1 MRTDLEVI
9 VDGINELLAKS
20 PMTISNGIGLGTWE
34 NDRKA
39 ALHSLLGKL
48 DAAPFYAITTT
59 QEQPIFGAEKE
70 NYKCPDCKCE
80 YPRCDCDL
88 DDETDGDMGAKMEDI
103 SQPVVKVQELHK
115 KNRYEV
121 FFSDSPILFEAL
133 RHNCRKVEQMGN
145 DSVKFYFHDLEDN
158 SVYNTLNDLVEL
170 TKGARRD
177 VKIVSYKSDHTIYE
191 TLTINGYPLPQE
203 PVIDFNWVAGGDV
216 RYLLLVMTC
225 VKVTSNRI

>member
-80 YPRCDCDL
+80 YPRCDCDYNTEEENEYLKFFKRIKEALGNGANETLWKSGEDWL
-88 DDETDGDMGAKMEDI
+88 DAACRVIKEADGDAEAIAYLSKTLEKTRTERDKYKEALEKLSKLGRD
-103 SQPVVKVQELHK
+103 
-115 KNRYEV
+115 N
-121 FFSDSPILFEAL
+121 SDSSWIAL
-133 RHNCRKVEQMGN
+133 QA
-145 DSVKFYFHDLEDN
+145 L
-158 SVYNTLNDLVEL
+158 
-170 TKGARRD
+170 KG
-177 VKIVSYKSDHTIYE
+177 E
-191 TLTINGYPLPQE
+191 
-203 PVIDFNWVAGGDV
+203 
-216 RYLLLVMTC
+216 
-225 VKVTSNRI
+225 

>member
-88 DDETDGDMGAKMEDI
+88 DDETDGDMGANLGY
-103 SQPVVKVQELHK
+103 VKELL
-115 KNRYEV
+115 EV
-121 FFSDSPILFEAL
+121 RMKLQEAL
-133 RHNCRKVEQMGN
+133 GNGSNEKLWPSGTNYIDAACKVITECQGDAEAIAYLSKTLEKTRTERDKYKATLEKLSKLGGGN
-145 DSVKFYFHDLEDN
+145 SDGNWIALQA
-158 SVYNTLNDLVEL
+158 L
-170 TKGARRD
+170 KG
-177 VKIVSYKSDHTIYE
+177 E
-191 TLTINGYPLPQE
+191 
-203 PVIDFNWVAGGDV
+203 
-216 RYLLLVMTC
+216 
-225 VKVTSNRI
+225 

>member
-88 DDETDGDMGAKMEDI
+88 DDETDGDMGANLGY
-103 SQPVVKVQELHK
+103 VKELL
-115 KNRYEV
+115 EV
-121 FFSDSPILFEAL
+121 RMKLQEAL
-133 RHNCRKVEQMGN
+133 GNGSNEKLWPSGTNYIDAACKVITECQGDAEAIAYLSKTLEKTRTERDKYKVALEKLSKLGGGN
-145 DSVKFYFHDLEDN
+145 SDGNWIALQA
-158 SVYNTLNDLVEL
+158 L
-170 TKGARRD
+170 KG
-177 VKIVSYKSDHTIYE
+177 E
-191 TLTINGYPLPQE
+191 
-203 PVIDFNWVAGGDV
+203 
-216 RYLLLVMTC
+216 
-225 VKVTSNRI
+225 